1 MFSRQLLGLKVI
13 HLSLPTARELIAQ
26 FLEVWCAILCFLD
39 LGKYEQFS
47 VQCRKFR
54 FKPSNEKK
62 LSWTKRISNSIKNSF
77 LGTPRFHRRKASR
90 DGSVPSLDE
99 GFMNSS
105 PSTDSE
111 KRSWFKDVW
120 NSVGNSDGVYTLF
133 INEEHQQRVKIRL
146 VQVKVK
152 LPNIYLYELVFD
164 FKP

>member
-1 MFSRQLLGLKVI
+1 MNNF
-13 HLSLPTARELIAQ
+13 
-26 FLEVWCAILCFLD
+26 
-39 LGKYEQFS
+39 QFS
-47 VQCRKFR
+47 AENFGLNQVMK
-54 FKPSNEKK
+54 KK

-152 LPNIYLYELVFD
+152 LPSIYLYELLLYM
-164 FKP
+164 KP